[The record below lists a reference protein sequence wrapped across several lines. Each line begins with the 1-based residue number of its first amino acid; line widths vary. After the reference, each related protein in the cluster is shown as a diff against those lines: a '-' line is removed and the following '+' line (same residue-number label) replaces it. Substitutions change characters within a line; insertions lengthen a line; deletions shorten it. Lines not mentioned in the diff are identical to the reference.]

1 MSFLE
6 MSLMGGAMIL
16 CILLLR
22 FVTRGR
28 LPAVI
33 LSAMWAAAILRLL
46 VPVSIPSPISMMAFV
61 KGLAQPTAMTMPA
74 RALPYTEPVSPLVWI
89 WLCGAALCA
98 LFFLAS
104 YLKQTRVLKTA
115 LPASM
120 TPELK
125 AALQEHC
132 FARKAAVFTSD
143 RISTPLTYGLLR
155 PRIVLPSFMKLYGQ
169 ELKFVIAHECGHI
182 LRLDT
187 VKKCVLLFAVC
198 LHWFNPLVWLMAAMC
213 RRDMELDCDRR
224 VLKACGYNARAN
236 YARTLLGLEEH
247 KRFSGM
253 LMECLSVS
261 PLETRIRS
269 IMAGKKA
276 TLTSALASIAVYLC
290 AAAVFTTSPGTLPSV
305 TASSVWITTVPLDS
319 YETRLLNAPE
329 ASVYIM
335 SGDVTAA
342 GQTGL
347 FTAAPYI
354 TVSSFSSQDTLS
366 ETAASVSVKYGGAIT
381 AASEDAVVPALP
393 LPAYSMTYTLKDSD
407 TQH

>member
-22 FVTRGR
+22 MISRGR
-28 LPAVI
+28 LPAAI
-33 LSAMWAAAILRLL
+33 LSAMWAAAVLRLL
-46 VPVSIPSPISMMAFV
+46 LPVIIPSPISMAAFV
-61 KGLAQPTAMTMPA
+61 KGLAQQTAITMPA
-74 RALPYTEPVSPLVWI
+74 RAVPNAEPVSPFVWI

-98 LFFLAS
+98 LFFLAACFC
-104 YLKQTRVLKTA
+104 QRHVLKTA
-115 LPASM
+115 LPLSM

-125 AALQEHC
+125 AALQDQRLSRKVPV
-132 FARKAAVFTSD
+132 FASD
-143 RISTPLTYGLLR
+143 RISTPLTYGLFK
-155 PRIVLPSFMKLYGQ
+155 PRIVLPSCMKLGGQ

-182 LRLDT
+182 LRRDMA
-187 VKKCVLLFAVC
+187 KKYVLLFAVC

-224 VLKACGYNARAN
+224 VLKACGQNARAN
-236 YARTLLGLEEH
+236 YAKTLLCLEER

-253 LMECLSVS
+253 LMECFSKS
-261 PLETRIRS
+261 PLEARIRS

-276 TLTSALASIAVYLC
+276 SLTSALASMAVFMC
-290 AAAVFTTSPGTLPSV
+290 AAAVFATSAGTLPSV
-305 TASSVWITTVPLDS
+305 TASSVWITAAPLAS
-319 YETRLLNAPE
+319 YDAWQTNAPD

-335 SGDVTAA
+335 SGNVLTA

-347 FTAAPYI
+347 FTAAPYV
-354 TVSSFSSQDTLS
+354 TVSSLSSQDTFS
-366 ETAASVSVKYGGAIT
+366 GAAASVSVKYNGVVSV
-381 AASEDAVVPALP
+381 ASEDAVMPAVQVPV
-393 LPAYSMTYTLKDSD
+393 YGMTYTIKDAG